1 MENFIKIAAIMII
14 AVILG
19 IYTKKQSP
27 EISVLLVIATVC
39 SVLLFAISSYIEPV
53 MEFIS
58 KIREMGELD
67 HTAVTTLMKATGIGL
82 LSEITVLLCVDAG
95 FGSLG
100 KMLQI
105 ISIFAILFI
114 SLPVINELISLIT
127 KVLMP

>member
-1 MENFIKIAAIMII
+1 MII

-39 SVLLFAISSYIEPV
+39 SVLLFAISSYIAPV